1 MSKRDSEQ
9 LGLLHSA
16 KRQAVE
22 LLNPSEV
29 LLIVLPYIKRAR
41 EVCKDWRDR
50 LEADLITVFR
60 KKRDFYIAVGLQP
73 SYENR
78 MLTNFM
84 PTHRALSIGI
94 AMALAL
100 HGRGVDLHEDVVEG
114 TMARLC
120 DKKSDQL
127 SLLREMYAGL
137 TAGGTVTS
145 QWEAVLPWTYMH
157 PVKPSCKP
165 MRLADLL
172 RALDQLPLPP
182 SLQLRILRNAWHSL
196 AFVGWKPLLG
206 QHLMCA
212 GVPFSVIDALVVEVG
227 PDLFQLDP
235 ESIAAK
241 IYFSEGRYTGF
252 FTTKFDSDYLDEGC
266 RRWPDFVKTICN
278 TQFFAQHI
286 DWPTAATLLRKTLV
300 PDQQI
305 SVLVAASQ
313 QAGRPEEREKMEQH
327 FGRELELVP
336 VSNEAVDAACK
347 RVPGACLLRF
357 LMKVSTFDVRYEWLC
372 RLAPH
377 SNMVKF
383 HPKWHYVI
391 LEYESEKERLITRYL
406 FSRTGWME
414 FVCEFQG
421 MYGYCPEVMTNMF
434 WPSLRARFLSLGGPA
449 DSTLYSGAFK
459 RIVLLQDVP
468 DDS

>member
-1 MSKRDSEQ
+1 MSKRGSEQ

-22 LLNPSEV
+22 LLIPYAV
-29 LLIVLPYIKRAR
+29 LLVVLPYIKRAR

-60 KKRDFYIAVGLQP
+60 KKRDFYITLGLQP
-73 SYENR
+73 SKENR
-78 MLTNFM
+78 MLRNFI

-94 AMALAL
+94 AMALTL

-120 DKKSDQL
+120 GKKSDQL
-127 SLLREMYAGL
+127 SLLREIYAGL

-145 QWEAVLPWTYMH
+145 PWETVLPWAYMH
-157 PVKPSCKP
+157 PVKSSKP

-196 AFVGWKPLLG
+196 AFFEWVPLLG
-206 QHLMCA
+206 QQLMCA
-212 GVPFSVIDALVVEVG
+212 GVPFSVVDALEAEMG
-227 PDLFQLDP
+227 PDLSQLDTRP
-235 ESIAAK
+235 S
-241 IYFSEGRYTGF
+241 GF
-252 FTTKFDSDYLDEGC
+252 CTTKFDSDYLDEGC
-266 RRWPDFVKTICN
+266 RRWPDFVKSVCDA
-278 TQFFAQHI
+278 QLFAQSI
-286 DWPTAATLLRKTLV
+286 DWPTAAALLRKTLV
-300 PDQQI
+300 PDQQT
-305 SVLVAASQ
+305 SVLIVASK
-313 QAGRPEEREKMEQH
+313 QAWSSEERGKMEQY

-336 VSNEAVDAACK
+336 VSKEAVDEACR
-347 RVPGACLLRF
+347 RVPCACLLRF
-357 LMKVSTFDVRYEWLC
+357 LMKESTSDLRYEWLC

-377 SNMVKF
+377 SNLLTIHTDIHRVITL
-383 HPKWHYVI
+383 I
-391 LEYESEKERLITRYL
+391 LECEPDKGRLISRYL

-414 FVCEFQG
+414 FACEFQD
-421 MYGYCPEVMTNMF
+421 MYTCYPEETTNMF
-434 WPSLRARFLSLGGPA
+434 WPSLRAWFLSLAGPA
-449 DSTLYSGAFK
+449 DSTLYSNAFK

-468 DDS
+468 EDS